1 MKASSNNRILMLLE
15 NQAYPQ
21 DVRVRREANAL
32 TAAGYTVSVICPAKP
47 GQPSREVI
55 KGVRIY
61 RYPEPSGSNGFL
73 GYVWEYAYSTSASFA
88 ISMIVL
94 FCGGFDVIHA
104 HNPPDTFVFIAAFY
118 KIFGKRF
125 VFDHHDLSPEMYEAR
140 MLGGGNRVVYHALVL
155 LEKLTCFFANH
166 VIATNESYKKIEIER
181 GGVPEE
187 RITVVRNGIEL
198 DRARNTEPER
208 ALVGKGK
215 IIIGYVG
222 VMGFQDGVDYL
233 LRALHHLIHD
243 LRRTDFYCVLV
254 GTGDA
259 WPKLRDL
266 AQQLGLDPYVWFTGF
281 VPSEK
286 MRSCMCAADICVAPE
301 PSNPFTD
308 RSTMVKMVHY
318 MSISKP
324 IVAFDLPEHRFT
336 AADAAIYVKPNEE
349 LSFAKAIAEL
359 MDDPRRREALGALGR
374 RRFEAEL
381 AWEYSVP
388 KLLEAYQGILPR
400 PKKTV
405 RNVTEEPEI
414 ELTPRPNPTLS
425 TRRNPQDWN
434 PAGPRKLSLRSSSPA
449 CCPKASRYSE
459 CKFRGK

>member
-21 DVRVRREANAL
+21 DVRVGREANAL

-61 RYPEPSGSNGFL
+61 RYPEPRGANGFL
-73 GYVWEYAYSTSASFA
+73 GYLWEYGYSTAASFA
-88 ISMIVL
+88 ISMMV
-94 FCGGFDVIHA
+94 FFYGGFDVIHA

-118 KIFGKRF
+118 KMFGKRF

-140 MLGGGNRVVYHALVL
+140 MPGGGNRVVYHALVL

-166 VIATNESYKKIEIER
+166 VIATNESYKKTEMQR

-187 RITVVRNGIEL
+187 HITVVRNGIEL
-198 DRARNTEPER
+198 DRARNAEPER
-208 ALVGKGK
+208 ALVEKEK
-215 IIIGYVG
+215 TIIGYVG

-286 MRSCMCAADICVAPE
+286 MQSCMCAADICVAPE

-324 IVAFDLPEHRFT
+324 IVAFDLPEHRCT
-336 AADAAIYVKPNEE
+336 AADAAIYVKPNDE
-349 LSFAKAIAEL
+349 LAFAKAISEL

-381 AWEYSVP
+381 AWEYSAP
-388 KLLEAYQGILPR
+388 KLLKAYQAILPR
-400 PKKTV
+400 AKKAI
-405 RNVTEEPEI
+405 RNVTEEPGI
-414 ELTPRPNPTLS
+414 ELTSRPKRQSLHATQTTKLESGGPT
-425 TRRNPQDWN
+425 
-434 PAGPRKLSLRSSSPA
+434 
-449 CCPKASRYSE
+449 
-459 CKFRGK
+459 